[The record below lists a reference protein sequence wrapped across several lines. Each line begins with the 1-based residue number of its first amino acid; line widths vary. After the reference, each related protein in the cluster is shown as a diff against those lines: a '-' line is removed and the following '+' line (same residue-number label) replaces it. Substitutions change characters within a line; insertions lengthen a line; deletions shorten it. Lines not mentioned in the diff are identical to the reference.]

1 MAAAGALTMWKRFG
15 FTPDRESSARVSLRD
30 QRYVVVD
37 TEFTSL
43 QKDTNRLLSVGAIAM
58 QGTTIHLGDQFYRVV
73 NPRVPIPAET
83 VVVHRLL
90 PADVQHAE
98 PPEAALLAFKKF
110 AEGAV
115 LVGHFVSLD
124 LHILQKELGGEG
136 KELTNPA
143 IDLATIQRWILLHER
158 YSEDLDRRLENMDLG
173 SLAKE
178 YRVPV
183 RDLHHALGDAYVT
196 AQLWQ
201 KMIVRV
207 ERLGVQTIR
216 DLLRIGKAR
225 K

>member
-1 MAAAGALTMWKRFG
+1 MIMWNRLRFLSA
-15 FTPDRESSARVSLRD
+15 PDSSARVSLRD

-43 QKDTNRLLSVGAIAM
+43 QKDTNRLLSIGAVAM
-58 QGTTIHLGDQFYRVV
+58 QGTTIHLGDQFYEVV

-98 PPEAALLAFKKF
+98 PAETALLAFKKF

-124 LHILQKELGGEG
+124 LHILRKELGGNG
-136 KELTNPA
+136 NELTNSA
-143 IDLATIQRWILLHER
+143 IDLAIIHRWILLHEH
-158 YSEDLDRRLENMDLG
+158 YTEDLDRRLEQMDMC
-173 SLAKE
+173 SLANE

-201 KMIVRV
+201 KMIVRL

>member
-1 MAAAGALTMWKRFG
+1 MWNPFG
-15 FTPDRESSARVSLRD
+15 FTSQRKSSTQKSLRE

-43 QKDTNRLLSVGAIAM
+43 EKDTNRLLSVGAIVM
-58 QGTTIHLGDQFYRVV
+58 QGTSIHLGDQFYQVV

-98 PPEAALLAFKKF
+98 TPEAALLAFKKF

-115 LVGHFVSLD
+115 LIGHFVSLD
-124 LHILQKELGGEG
+124 LHVLQKELGGRG
-136 KELTNPA
+136 DELSNPA
-143 IDLATIQRWILLHER
+143 IDLAKVHRWILLHER
-158 YSEDLDRRLENMDLG
+158 FTEDLDRRLEQMDMC
-173 SLAKE
+173 SLANE

-207 ERLGVQTIR
+207 EKLGVQTVR